1 MRRARCVARLYRL
14 HDHFFVTERGHTHTN
29 STVGRQHTHAR
40 HDVNLQELGLQ
51 RLLPTLFNKNLSQ
64 RHTLYNHMNAPAR
77 CEDPLIAQSHERMR
91 LLQSSVFRIVQNARG
106 AHHRFVIRS
115 RGVKQQAI
123 PCETRRDSTNNP
135 TYKRK
140 KLSDDPVSTFASYFL
155 RCPRRSS
162 VSETGSAYC
171 SASR

>member
-77 CEDPLIAQSHERMR
+77 CEDPLIAQSHERMDGEQVSSIIRISIKR
-91 LLQSSVFRIVQNARG
+91 LHDVVQTMKALCSNQHVLG
-106 AHHRFVIRS
+106 
-115 RGVKQQAI
+115 
-123 PCETRRDSTNNP
+123 CST
-135 TYKRK
+135 
-140 KLSDDPVSTFASYFL
+140 S
-155 RCPRRSS
+155 
-162 VSETGSAYC
+162 
-171 SASR
+171 